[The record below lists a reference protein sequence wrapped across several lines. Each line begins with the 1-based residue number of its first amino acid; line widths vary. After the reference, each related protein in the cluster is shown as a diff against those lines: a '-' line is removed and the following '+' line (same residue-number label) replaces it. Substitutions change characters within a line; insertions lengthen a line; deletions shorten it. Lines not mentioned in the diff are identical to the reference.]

1 MNKVEQAG
9 FVLVVLLWHFWSGVV
24 VVVVVVVVDLKNI

>member
-9 FVLVVLLWHFWSGVV
+9 FVPVVLLWHFWSGVL
-24 VVVVVVVVDLKNI
+24 VVVVDLKNI